1 MADQMAHYVEWKKDS
16 GKIDLE
22 ALPIYVFEY
31 LIDMEIQIDELV
43 ELLNEVKEQSQAIEN
58 VICG

>member
-1 MADQMAHYVEWKKDS
+1 MAHYVEWKKDT

-31 LIDMEIQIDELV
+31 LIDMGIQIDELV
-43 ELLNEVKEQSQAIEN
+43 ELLNEVKEQSQAIES
-58 VICG
+58 VICA